1 MLFFPRH
8 VPGLSPPFQRSNRGD
23 SCPFP
28 RKKRSK
34 SHGPWPMGAKSRT
47 MSFPLILSFPSTPT
61 LIPQG
66 VCLSVKHA
74 KAVRRSFIFTAVGM
88 KRVLTRSSTLPCPTA
103 CAVRDEPHGSGMGWD
118 GMGYDAVVGGV

>member
-74 KAVRRSFIFTAVGM
+74 KAYSSLPNSVRSQR
-88 KRVLTRSSTLPCPTA
+88 
-103 CAVRDEPHGSGMGWD
+103 
-118 GMGYDAVVGGV
+118 

>member
-1 MLFFPRH
+1 MCQACH
-8 VPGLSPPFQRSNRGD
+8 PPLQRSNRGD

-28 RKKRSK
+28 RKKK
-34 SHGPWPMGAKSRT
+34 VQVQVPWPMAAKSRT

-66 VCLSVKHA
+66 VYLSVKHA

-88 KRVLTRSSTLPCPTA
+88 KCVLTRSSTLTCPTA
-103 CAVRDEPHGSGMGWD
+103 CAVRDEPHGSGMVWD
-118 GMGYDAVVGGV
+118 GI